1 MKIIETCEQG
11 SAEWLQMRLGKVT
24 ASKVKDVLS
33 KGRGNTPSK
42 MAETYMMELI
52 AEKLTGESKPFF
64 ENDAMRWGTETE
76 PQARAMY
83 SVKNNFIDVKEVAF
97 VEYNDQVGISPDG
110 FVGDEGLFEAKCP
123 NTTTQLKRALSDD
136 YSADYKAQIQMQ
148 LWVTERKWCDFVS
161 FDPRLDCVAGYL
173 QQRVER
179 DEEYIKEMKIKVYA
193 FVERMNELINIL
205 TKESKEND

>member
-1 MKIIETCEQG
+1 MKIVDNIEQG
-11 SAEWLQMRLGKVT
+11 SIEWLNARLAKVT
-24 ASKVKDVLS
+24 ASKVSDVIS
-33 KGRGNTPSK
+33 KGRGKAPSK

-52 AEKLTGESKPFF
+52 AEKLTGQSKPFF

-83 SVKNNFIDVKEVAF
+83 EVNNDFVSVREVAY
-97 VEYNDQVGISPDG
+97 VEHDEHILISPDG
-110 FVGDEGLFEAKCP
+110 LIGDDGLLEIKCP

-148 LWVTERKWCDFVS
+148 LWVTERQWCDFVS
-161 FDPRLDCVAGYL
+161 FDPRLDCAAGYL

-179 DEEYIKEMKIKVYA
+179 DEEYIEEMKVKVYA
-193 FVERMNELINIL
+193 FVERMNELIEQL
-205 TKESKEND
+205 TKEGK